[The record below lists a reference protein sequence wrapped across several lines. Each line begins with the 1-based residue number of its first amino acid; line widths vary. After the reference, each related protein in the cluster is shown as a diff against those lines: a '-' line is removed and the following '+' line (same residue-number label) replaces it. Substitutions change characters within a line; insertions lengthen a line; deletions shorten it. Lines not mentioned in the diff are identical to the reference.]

1 MESTPRREYINSTK
15 RNKQRND
22 VFQRSPY
29 NHQDE
34 NKSINEIVAQNN
46 SCDNENRDHTY
57 GLDKLDN
64 TCRQPGHKGI
74 ELNTRLTRL

>member
-1 MESTPRREYINSTK
+1 MESTPRREYINFTK

-22 VFQRSPY
+22 VFQRS
-29 NHQDE
+29 HQDK